1 MKRFYISTAFAAG
14 LILLVLFVPLVEPV
28 QLPLVVL
35 VLFLYGIVLIY
46 GASQIDSQFFMPA
59 FCREG
64 GDKSRGKIAITFDD
78 GPCGEHSEKILEL
91 LQKFDCR
98 ASFFLIG
105 NSAKM
110 HPEIVK
116 TMVNRGH
123 LIGNHSLSHS
133 NFFPLFR
140 SARIRREVEECNLI
154 LEEAGSGPVRFFRP
168 PFGVTNPNIVRGLKD
183 SGMDVAGWSIRSF
196 DTQNHA
202 AHKVMKRISK
212 KMGGGEVILLHE
224 SSEHILEILELLL
237 PTIAEAGLSCVTLD
251 EMFDS
256 KAK

>member
-1 MKRFYISTAFAAG
+1 MKRFHLSTAIAAG

-28 QLPLVVL
+28 QLPLIVL
-35 VLFLYGIVLIY
+35 VLFLYGILLVY

-59 FCREG
+59 FCR
-64 GDKSRGKIAITFDD
+64 GDKSGRKIAITFDD

-140 SARIRREVEECNLI
+140 SARIRREVEECNFI
-154 LEEAGSGPVRFFRP
+154 LEEAGSGSVRFFRP
-168 PFGVTNPNIVRGLKD
+168 PFGVTNPNIARGLKA
-183 SGMDVAGWSIRSF
+183 SGLDVAGWSIRSF
-196 DTQNHA
+196 DTQNRA
-202 AHKVMKRISK
+202 AHKVMKRIAK

-224 SSEHILEILELLL
+224 SSEHILEVLELLL
-237 PTIAEAGLSCVTLD
+237 PAIAEAGLSCVTLD
-251 EMFDS
+251 ELFDS